1 MLTPNSSDSQSS
13 KFIGIIL
20 TINLALM
27 NIVYCSIVHASSIKP
42 FTHYTSRFC
51 LGIEHRIYT
60 HEEKKKL
67 FCIQNIRTR
76 T

>member
-1 MLTPNSSDSQSS
+1 MLTSNATDSQSK
-13 KFIGIIL
+13 KFIEIIL

-27 NIVYCSIVHASSIKP
+27 NIAYCSIIHASSIKP
-42 FTHYTSRFC
+42 FTHYTSGFC

-60 HEEKKKL
+60 REEKKL